1 MSAPAPPPAAFHR
14 TGPLPVDEV
23 AARLEAFLDS
33 QVGEASVER
42 CEAADGHGGQ
52 TYLVRARLP
61 AQTKELVLKLAP
73 IGVRRD
79 GATDI
84 ARQAPLLRALA
95 RAGVAAPRALWA
107 LNDPC
112 WFGAP
117 FLVMDRLPGQPFQY
131 WDPHP
136 SFDRTPETTHRAWLA
151 AAQVLPT
158 IHRLDWRAELAGWEA
173 PQSLRQ
179 QIERWRPVYLK
190 APEAAWARAAE
201 RLEARLL
208 DTLGDAGPTGLFHGD
223 FQTAN
228 LLYAGDAVTG
238 VIDWDLAGIG
248 SQLLDIGWLL
258 MISDCTG
265 WPDAPRPPP
274 AEALQAAYESGMGR
288 RFEAIPWFR
297 ALAGYRLGAIACLNV
312 RLHRSGRRPDST
324 WERIAPHVPEYFN
337 NAEQALA
344 AYAR

>member
-1 MSAPAPPPAAFHR
+1 MPFPVSRHP
-14 TGPLPVDEV
+14 GPLPAGEI
-23 AARLEAFLDS
+23 AGRLEAFLEG
-33 QVGEASVER
+33 QVGEAFVER

-61 AQTKELVLKLAP
+61 ARTEELVLKLAP
-73 IGVRRD
+73 IGVRRS
-79 GATDI
+79 GATDL
-84 ARQAPLLRALA
+84 ARQGPLLRALA
-95 RAGVAAPRALWA
+95 RAGVPAPRAVWA
-107 LNDPC
+107 SNDPL

-117 FLVMDRLPGQPFQY
+117 FLVMNRLRGRPFQY

-136 SFDRTPETTHRAWLA
+136 SFDVSPAATNRVWMA
-151 AAQVLPT
+151 AAELLPT
-158 IHRLDWRAELAGWEA
+158 IHRLDWRTELAGWEA

-190 APEAAWARAAE
+190 APDPAWARAAE
-201 RLEARLL
+201 RVERRLL
-208 DTLGDAGPTGLFHGD
+208 DTVGDAGPTGLFHGD

-228 LLYAGDAVTG
+228 LLYDADAVVG

-265 WPDAPRPPP
+265 WPAAPRPPP
-274 AEALQAAYESGMGR
+274 AEALREAYEAGMGR
-288 RFEAIPWFR
+288 RFEAIPWHR

-312 RLHRSGRRPDST
+312 RLHRSGRRPDPT
-324 WERIAPHVPEYFN
+324 WEAIAPHVPQFFD
-337 NAEQALA
+337 NAERALG
-344 AYAR
+344 AYRG